1 MNNDSYSK
9 RLKTRKSFKL
19 FLFYIFRNVYKKNFI
34 GYEKYAYKIVDT
46 LQKIVDG
53 ELRNDRG
60 FIKNVIITI
69 PPRFGKSEIANVG
82 FISWVLAN
90 NPKAKFLTIS
100 SSAKLSSVM
109 VGKCLDIINSKAYQ
123 YLSPLTQI
131 SKHTKSRTHFVTTEK
146 GEVGGIGAGGTIT
159 GRGAG
164 TDDLEDKAFAGAVII
179 DDPLQASKVKTQ
191 ERQNINEWFFDAV
204 FSRRNSPNTPF
215 IIIQQ
220 RLHHNDLVGYLLK
233 DADESD
239 WEIINIPALDEE
251 GNSLLEERMPKSEL
265 EILKKRSPETF
276 YTQYQQDV
284 TTFQQN
290 YIFSPEGV
298 VYLTKEEAEDI
309 KPILTFITTD
319 FAVSSK
325 ENADYTCFLYWYVF
339 IQDNEP
345 KLFLKSCE
353 HYKLTPTLAI
363 DCFMKFIISIYERA
377 NQENNSILKPKYV
390 FFENVTQTSIYK
402 DFLEK
407 NIEAYNQNRP
417 EDKQIIFI
425 NGTADR
431 NKDKITRFREVQY
444 PFLRYK
450 LYLDSTIAQNNDLT
464 AELFDITN
472 DSNENTHDDLAD
484 CVTDAFYYTYID
496 TGIWDADILPHIEEQ
511 KFKQKTILDDFFEE
525 LRAMN

>member
-1 MNNDSYSK
+1 MNNQNQ
-9 RLKTRKSFKL
+9 RLQTRKSFKL
-19 FLFYIFRNVYKKNFI
+19 FLFYIFRNVYKKNLI
-34 GYEKYAYKIVDT
+34 GYEKYAYKIVET

-69 PPRFGKSEIANVG
+69 PPRFGKSEIANIG
-82 FISWVLAN
+82 FIAWVLAN

-123 YLSPLTQI
+123 FLAPHTKI
-131 SKHTKSRTHFVTTEK
+131 SKHTKSRTHFVTTER

-164 TDDLEDKAFAGAVII
+164 TDDLEDTEFAGAVII
-179 DDPLQASKVKTQ
+179 DDPLQASKVRTQ
-191 ERQNINEWFFDAV
+191 ERQKINEWFFDAV

-220 RLHHNDLVGYLLK
+220 RLHHNDLVGYILK
-233 DADESD
+233 DANLND
-239 WEIINIPALDEE
+239 WEIINIPALDEN

-265 EILKKRSPETF
+265 EILKKRSPDTF

-298 VYLTKEEAEDI
+298 VFLTKEEVDTI

-319 FAVSSK
+319 FAISSK

-339 IQDNEP
+339 LQNNEP
-345 KLFLKSCE
+345 KLYLKDFE
-353 HYKLTPTLAI
+353 QQKLTPTLAV
-363 DCFMKFIISIYERA
+363 DCFMNFIKNIYENA
-377 NQENNSILKPKYV
+377 KDNPILKPKYV

-407 NIEAYNQNRP
+407 NIVNYNQNNDNPIR
-417 EDKQIIFI
+417 FI
-425 NGTADR
+425 NATADR
-431 NKDKITRFREVQY
+431 NRDKITRFREVQY

-450 LYLDSTIAQNNDLT
+450 LYLDSCIQKNYDLT
-464 AELFDITN
+464 QELFDITN
-472 DSNENTHDDLAD
+472 DDHENVHDDLTD

-496 TGIWDADILPHIEEQ
+496 RGLRDAEIEPHLQ
-511 KFKQKTILDDFFEE
+511 SQQYKKKTILDDFLEE
-525 LRAMN
+525 LRALN

>member
-1 MNNDSYSK
+1 MNNQNQ
-9 RLKTRKSFKL
+9 RLQTRKSFKL
-19 FLFYIFRNVYKKNFI
+19 FLFYIFKNVYKKNLI
-34 GYEKYAYKIVDT
+34 GYERYAYRIVET

-60 FIKNVIITI
+60 YIKNVIITI
-69 PPRFGKSEIANVG
+69 PPRFGKSEIANIG

-90 NPKAKFLTIS
+90 NPRAKFLTIS

-123 YLSPLTQI
+123 FLAPHTRI
-131 SKHTKSRTHFVTTEK
+131 SKHTKSRTHFVTTER

-164 TDDLEDKAFAGAVII
+164 TDDLEDTKFAGAVII
-179 DDPLQASKVKTQ
+179 DDPLQASKVRTQ

-220 RLHHNDLVGYLLK
+220 RLHHNDLVGYILK
-233 DADESD
+233 DADLND
-239 WEIINIPALDEE
+239 WEIINIPALDED

-265 EILKKRSPETF
+265 EILKRKSPDTF

-298 VYLTKEEAEDI
+298 VFLTKEQIKDI

-339 IQDNEP
+339 LENNEP
-345 KLFLKSCE
+345 KLYLKDFE
-353 HYKLTPTLAI
+353 QQKLTPTLAV
-363 DCFMKFIISIYERA
+363 DCFMNFIKNIYENA
-377 NQENNSILKPKYV
+377 KDNSTLKPKYV

-407 NIEAYNQNRP
+407 NIANHNQNNDNPIR
-417 EDKQIIFI
+417 FI
-425 NGTADR
+425 NATADR
-431 NKDKITRFREVQY
+431 NRDKITRFREVQY
-444 PFLRYK
+444 PFLKYK
-450 LYLDSTIAQNNDLT
+450 LHLDSCIQKNYDLT
-464 AELFDITN
+464 QELFDITN
-472 DSNENTHDDLAD
+472 DDHENVHDDLTD

-496 TGIWDADILPHIEEQ
+496 RGLWDAEIETHLRSQ
-511 KFKQKTILDDFFEE
+511 KYKERTILDDFLEE
-525 LRAMN
+525 LRALN